1 MSHDISDTPVS
12 KETLKALRAERKDW
26 IAGASALARENKK
39 ARKAVM
45 ERLAT
50 ASATVPEIAEAT
62 GLAPDAAL
70 WMVASLKKFGEVVEA
85 EKDGSFYRYALAAEA
100 AQAQEA

>member
-1 MSHDISDTPVS
+1 MSQDISAALVS
-12 KETLKALRAERKDW
+12 KETLKALRAERRDW

-45 ERLAT
+45 DRLAV
-50 ASATVPEIAEAT
+50 ASATVPEITEAT
-62 GLAPDAAL
+62 GLPPDTAL
-70 WMVASLKKFGEVVEA
+70 WMVASLKKFGEVVES